1 MVQQRLARVD
11 ELVRDLRLCVALG
24 ARRRRPPL
32 LRRERRKGRDEK
44 VPLQPPHLLV
54 HLAHQVLGRCAG
66 GELVEREAAQPLR
79 PPVRTRRRRGG
90 GGSLAS
96 ACSRRAAAAGALARP
111 APRGAEQLWPA
122 ESVVFVVLCRRRRGL
137 IALED
142 LRQSELPLVTFEERN
157 LPRRLDVPKLLDHR
171 PEPRDDPLLLG
182 RLEHLDV
189 PRAQL
194 LALHRPPLLGR
205 PRVENVLVARARRL
219 HPHVHVLES
228 APAAG
233 RKVRREQRAVGCR
246 AVAVRRGAEIA
257 DRIDVGDVDAARVGL
272 RAVGAVL
279 LRVHHEDHHVV
290 PFDAL
295 QRDDAAGGVRE
306 L

>member
-137 IALED
+137 VALED
-142 LRQSELPLVTFEERN
+142 LRQSELPLVTCEAAVDLSRTRPGRVPTASPSGPPLKSGICRADLMCRN
-157 LPRRLDVPKLLDHR
+157 SCAGQVHRTAVSVASVAGSPHAPAWCRGASASVRISGPSLGEMLSRPYLGGASAASRLSQALPRLSSPSAKLS
-171 PEPRDDPLLLG
+171 LG
-182 RLEHLDV
+182 
-189 PRAQL
+189 
-194 LALHRPPLLGR
+194 
-205 PRVENVLVARARRL
+205 
-219 HPHVHVLES
+219 
-228 APAAG
+228 
-233 RKVRREQRAVGCR
+233 
-246 AVAVRRGAEIA
+246 
-257 DRIDVGDVDAARVGL
+257 
-272 RAVGAVL
+272 
-279 LRVHHEDHHVV
+279 
-290 PFDAL
+290 
-295 QRDDAAGGVRE
+295 
-306 L
+306 